1 MSGFNSMLSLLQS
14 ALSVNISLWGFSFNL
29 MSVWVFS
36 ALAGL
41 VAWFINNFRGGDD

>member
-1 MSGFNSMLSLLQS
+1 MSGFNSMLSLLQA
-14 ALSVNISLWGFSFNL
+14 ALSVKISLWGYTFNL

>member
-1 MSGFNSMLSLLQS
+1 MTNFNAMLSLLS
-14 ALSVNISLWGFSFNL
+14 KALSAKISLWGYSFNL